1 MSSRTSRPRAST
13 WSRGRPAQL
22 PGPRQLPS
30 LRMCRPPSLASMG
43 TCLAREDGEH
53 DGSDRSAPEPGPTG
67 DTADARGLRG
77 VPGSRVPV
85 GAPAAVPYL
94 RARGLLRFLA
104 AAARARARLRG
115 LAPDRR
121 VVQAGGVLALVLCR
135 RSLRLSLHRP
145 CPGTSRKP
153 LTCT

>member
-1 MSSRTSRPRAST
+1 MRARRPPGEARKLGSSSCPVRDFAHARLSS
-13 WSRGRPAQL
+13 

-53 DGSDRSAPEPGPTG
+53 DGSDRPAPEPGPTG
-67 DTADARGLRG
+67 DTADAGGLRG

-85 GAPAAVPYL
+85 GAPAAVPAL

-115 LAPDRR
+115 RAPDRG
-121 VVQAGGVLALVLCR
+121 VVRAGRVLALVLF
-135 RSLRLSLHRP
+135 
-145 CPGTSRKP
+145 
-153 LTCT
+153 